1 MGQGRRTVSA
11 EDSVTVQCMGGVALS
26 CAKPRLPW
34 VPRLVVCP
42 CMGTAPRVAKVGG
55 RCGDGHSANACKG
68 GGPNVYQFGRTIW
81 EGVSRENLLGLPLWR
96 YYHPGF

>member
-68 GGPNVYQFGRTIW
+68 GNPMC
-81 EGVSRENLLGLPLWR
+81 SGLYTAR
-96 YYHPGF
+96 ARVAGKPGSKK